1 MTYPRLELE
10 KKEDPADEFI
20 TLAVRMKL
28 DLAGCRISLEDWKA
42 MAKKAQWELH
52 NFVTETSADIQ
63 EFKKMMTEALMK
75 ASRAKPEQLSQTS
88 IAKVTKW
95 KDTGP
100 IPKEVSCALARTGLN
115 LIEWKQTNRFTRYVL
130 WSFATKRQGRNFAQS
145 YVDLFAC
152 NQLDNSENEG

>member
-63 EFKKMMTEALMK
+63 EFKKN
-75 ASRAKPEQLSQTS
+75 
-88 IAKVTKW
+88 
-95 KDTGP
+95 D
-100 IPKEVSCALARTGLN
+100 
-115 LIEWKQTNRFTRYVL
+115 
-130 WSFATKRQGRNFAQS
+130 
-145 YVDLFAC
+145 D
-152 NQLDNSENEG
+152 